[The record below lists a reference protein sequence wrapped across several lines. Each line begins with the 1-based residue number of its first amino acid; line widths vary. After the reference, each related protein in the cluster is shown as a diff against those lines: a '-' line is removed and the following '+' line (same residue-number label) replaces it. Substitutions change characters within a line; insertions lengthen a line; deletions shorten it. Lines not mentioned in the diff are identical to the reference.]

1 MGQDTMNSRRQ
12 FVLQLAPLVGA
23 AAILPRIAR
32 AEDIPALTETDA
44 LAVALGFK
52 LDTNKVEQT
61 KYPMHTREQTCG
73 NCLHFMKPGVDRA
86 RCDIFNKTVPKSG
99 WCSAYVKRT

>member
-1 MGQDTMNSRRQ
+1 MMNGRRQ
-12 FVLQLAPLVGA
+12 FVLQLAPLAGA
-23 AAILPRIAR
+23 AVILPRIAR
-32 AEDIPALTETDA
+32 AKDLPVLTETDPVA
-44 LAVALGFK
+44 IALGFK

-61 KYPMHTREQTCG
+61 RYPMHTREQTCG